1 MHPIIRPRFRPHRLD
16 LCLLVYVLYTRH
28 QKSLRQAWTREPR
41 LCPVTLMLLVEPES
55 VQDTVVF
62 AGDKLV
68 SQVGTI
74 GKVQTRPAIDA
85 IDGRGNLLWQGIRV
99 LVQAV
104 IVTADAICDVYWGA
118 GILVRLLR
126 LIYKSARSLAREDLA
141 LTLVYWP

>member
-1 MHPIIRPRFRPHRLD
+1 
-16 LCLLVYVLYTRH
+16 
-28 QKSLRQAWTREPR
+28 
-41 LCPVTLMLLVEPES
+41 MLLVEPES